1 MWGRFTR
8 YACGGT
14 AIAVIAF
21 YLTHPAAAEPIQRTA
36 RAAGSVIDRKTGE
49 EVRFVD
55 LSDWQNV
62 ALHQDLLGG
71 DVLRTNANGQ
81 LAILFAD
88 HTQVRLGRNSA
99 LQVKQMAAD
108 GDTILNL
115 QSGTI
120 WARAQRGGQGLTVET
135 PAAAAAIRGTD
146 WTMTVKGDQTSLI
159 VLEGRVELK
168 NEHGSVE
175 VAQGEAAVATI
186 GQAPRKLVIVTPDD
200 REQML
205 FYLTLRG
212 GFTFMPASP
221 LPMQKMRSERSR
233 IEARAPEARTAED
246 WLTLAEVQ
254 LSFDG
259 RREALKS
266 LARARALKLSV
277 TQSARA
283 DLIEALIAGAEKRYD
298 DAARLFSRAEPALDP
313 QRRSIAAY
321 GGYYSRSLRDPDHVE
336 TPPASITGPYAA
348 VMKAYTAG
356 FLEDIPAAIRTMK
369 EAEARYPAD
378 SRLPALRAQLALL
391 INDRAQMREAIERS
405 LSIDPMDPDGLQA
418 RARMRA
424 DFEGNLDAALADLN
438 KAIEIAPG
446 SAMAWNDLGL
456 LQDAR
461 GASREAEVAF
471 KKAIELDPDD
481 PISHANLAILYLDQS
496 RMKEAKREID
506 LALAADPAFDV
517 ALLAR
522 GRYYLQTG
530 EREKAIEDLL
540 AASTANP
547 SYSQAQLMLAAGHY
561 ERGDRDPSNQALENA
576 DRLDKNDPAI
586 AAFRT
591 AVAIDDYD
599 ADGAI
604 ANAQEFLRRA
614 RARGGDFSALGANQ
628 DAGSTLNNAFRLQ
641 GLDAWGRYYG
651 DAVFDPFEG
660 SGFTDQALKGS
671 INPFKNAIT
680 FGDSVIENTAN
691 ATSFSSLFQGL
702 LLDPHMLSGRSRSA
716 TLLRT
721 PFIEGSI
728 GGGINSV
735 GGHTGRVGEAEI
747 QGFANETIPIS
758 FFGNFEWEEIPAE
771 GDYANFGNFS
781 TENKLLSANGYITAT
796 LTPEDRLV
804 AFINQSRSDFDLNSL
819 TLDPSPSARF
829 NDELFFP
836 LLGFDLAPP
845 ELPFSRSERN
855 SLDNLNSGVGWS
867 HTFGYR
873 NIVNAALL
881 YSEVKSQSTND
892 FVFDQSAV
900 PFLGGPPPDLVPFG
914 HTNESLS
921 SKSYVA
927 AISHSL
933 GTDNGLTWR
942 YGLEGGWIDT
952 RASGFAEFF
961 ELFPLFVP
969 DVTIGPEE
977 ASNRTN
983 LTRAYVDLLHEITP
997 DLKAEYALHAT
1008 WLDGDGTDVSR
1019 LEPRLGVAWT
1029 PVEDQW
1035 LRAAFMRQSVET
1047 GVPTLAPIGIVG
1059 LQPNQIAV
1067 GVDGYVD
1074 TAQLQWDSQWTD
1086 RFFTSMGYQHQELHD
1101 MTIGLP
1107 LTALPALDSLNL
1119 ERASLDR
1126 ASVTANFALGNGFGL
1141 SATYARM
1148 DSENKDEASVN
1159 FGGALPFVPRN
1170 SGQVAL
1176 TWVNEAKVKATI
1188 AANYIGKRDGDDI
1201 GTELDDFWTLDANM
1215 IWEPF
1220 DKRFALEVAAFNLLD
1235 EKFEITP
1242 GVPGWGRAVKGTFK
1256 VRF

>member
-1 MWGRFTR
+1 MV
-8 YACGGT
+8 AALC
-14 AIAVIAF
+14 
-21 YLTHPAAAEPIQRTA
+21 LTQPALAEPFQRTG

-55 LSDWQNV
+55 LSNWQNV

-108 GDTILNL
+108 GDTVLNL
-115 QSGTI
+115 QSGTM

-146 WTMTVKGDQTSLI
+146 WTLTVKGDQTSLI
-159 VLEGRVELK
+159 VLEGRVEFK

-205 FYLTLRG
+205 FYLTLRS

-233 IEARAPEARTAED
+233 IEAKAPEARTAED

-254 LSFDG
+254 MSFDG
-259 RREALKS
+259 RQQALKS
-266 LARARALKLSV
+266 LAKARALKLSAS
-277 TQSARA
+277 QLARA
-283 DLIEALIAGAEKRYD
+283 DLIEALIAGSEKRYD
-298 DAARLFSRAEPALDP
+298 DAAKLFSRAEPGLDP

-336 TPPASITGPYAA
+336 RPPSNVTGPYAA

-369 EAEARYPAD
+369 EAESRFPTD
-378 SRLPALRAQLALL
+378 SSLPALRAQLALL
-391 INDRAQMREAIERS
+391 INDRVQMKEAIERS
-405 LSIDPMDPDGLQA
+405 LSIDPNDPDGLQA
-418 RARMRA
+418 RARYRA
-424 DFEGNLDAALADLN
+424 DFEGNLEAALKDLN
-438 KAIEIAPG
+438 NAIKVAPG
-446 SAMAWNDLGL
+446 SSMAWNDLGL
-456 LQDAR
+456 LQAAR
-461 GASREAEVAF
+461 GASREAEAAL

-481 PISHANLAILYLDQS
+481 PISHANLAVLYLDQS

-522 GRYYLQTG
+522 GRYYLQSG
-530 EREKAIEDLL
+530 EQEKAIDDLL

-561 ERGDRDPSNQALENA
+561 ERGERDPSNQAVENA
-576 DRLDKNDPAI
+576 DRLDKNDPVI
-586 AAFRT
+586 SAFRT

-660 SGFTDQALKGS
+660 SGFADQALKGS

-680 FGDSVIENTAN
+680 FGDSVIENTSN

-721 PFIEGSI
+721 PFIEGSL

-735 GGHTGRVGEAEI
+735 GGHTGRVAEAEI
-747 QGFANETIPIS
+747 QGFSNETIPIS

-771 GDYANFGNFS
+771 GDYADFGNFS
-781 TENKLLSANGYITAT
+781 TETKLLNANGYITAT
-796 LTPEDRLV
+796 PTPDDRVV
-804 AFINQSRSDFDLNSL
+804 AFVNQTRSDFDLNSL
-819 TLDPSPSARF
+819 TLDPSPSTRL
-829 NDELFFP
+829 NDELFIP
-836 LLGFDLAPP
+836 LFGVPVAPP
-845 ELPFSRSERN
+845 ELPFYRTQQN

-881 YSEVKSQSTND
+881 YSKIKSESTND
-892 FVFDQSAV
+892 FVFDQSSV

-914 HTNESLS
+914 QTRESLS

-942 YGLEGGWIDT
+942 YGVEGGWIDT
-952 RASGFAEFF
+952 HRSSFAELF
-961 ELFPLFVP
+961 ELFPLGIVP
-969 DVTIGPEE
+969 DITSGPDD
-977 ASNRTN
+977 ASSRTN
-983 LTRAYVDLLHEITP
+983 LARAYVDLLHEITP
-997 DLKAEYALHAT
+997 DLTAEYALHAT
-1008 WLDGDGTDVSR
+1008 RLDGDGADVSR
-1019 LEPRLGVAWT
+1019 LEPRLGVAWA
-1029 PVEDQW
+1029 PIQDQW

-1067 GVDGYVD
+1067 GLDGYVD
-1074 TAQLQWDSQWTD
+1074 TVALQWDSQWTD

-1107 LTALPALDSLNL
+1107 LTALPAIDSLPL
-1119 ERASLDR
+1119 ERGSIERASI
-1126 ASVTANFALGNGFGL
+1126 TANVALGNGFGL

-1148 DSENKDEASVN
+1148 ESENKDETSAN
-1159 FGGALPFVPRN
+1159 FGGALPFIPRN

-1235 EKFEITP
+1235 EDFEITP
-1242 GVPGWGRAVKGTFK
+1242 GVPGWGRAVKGTLK

>member
-1 MWGRFTR
+1 M
-8 YACGGT
+8 
-14 AIAVIAF
+14 
-21 YLTHPAAAEPIQRTA
+21 
-36 RAAGSVIDRKTGE
+36 IDRKTGE

-55 LSDWQNV
+55 LSNWQNV

-99 LQVKQMAAD
+99 LQVKQMAPD
-108 GDTILNL
+108 SDTVLNL
-115 QSGTI
+115 QSGTM

-168 NEHGSVE
+168 NELGSVE
-175 VAQGEAAVATI
+175 VGQGEGAVATI

-205 FYLTLRG
+205 FYLTLRS

-221 LPMQKMRSERSR
+221 LPMQKMRTERSR
-233 IEARAPEARTAED
+233 IEAKSPEARTSED

-259 RREALKS
+259 RQEALKS
-266 LARARALKLSV
+266 LAKARSLRLSAS
-277 TQSARA
+277 QRARA
-283 DLIEALIAGAEKRYD
+283 DLIEALIAGAERRYD
-298 DAARLFSRAEPALDP
+298 DAARLFSQAEPVLDP

-321 GGYYSRSLRDPDHVE
+321 GGYYSRSLRNPDHVE
-336 TPPASITGPYAA
+336 KPPASITGPYAA

-356 FLEDIPAAIRTMK
+356 FLEDIPAAIGTMK
-369 EAEARYPAD
+369 EAEARYPNDA
-378 SRLPALRAQLALL
+378 RLPALRAQLALL
-391 INDRAQMREAIERS
+391 INDRVQMREAIERS
-405 LSIDPMDPDGLQA
+405 LAIDPTDPDGLQA

-424 DFEGNLDAALADLN
+424 DLEGNLDAALVDLN

-456 LQDAR
+456 LQNAR
-461 GASREAEVAF
+461 GASREAEAAL
-471 KKAIELDPDD
+471 KKAVELDPDD

-506 LALAADPAFDV
+506 LALAVDPAFDV

-522 GRYYLQTG
+522 GRYYLQSG
-530 EREKAIEDLL
+530 ERDKAIEDLL

-576 DRLDKNDPAI
+576 DRLDKNDPVI
-586 AAFRT
+586 SAFRT

-660 SGFTDQALKGS
+660 SGYTDQALKGS

-680 FGDSVIENTAN
+680 FGDNVIENTGN

-721 PFIEGSI
+721 PFIEGSL

-735 GGHTGRVGEAEI
+735 DGHTGRVAEAEI
-747 QGFANETIPIS
+747 QGFANQAMPIS
-758 FFGNFEWEEIPAE
+758 FFGNFEWEEIPID
-771 GDYANFGNFS
+771 GSYAGFGNFS
-781 TENKLLSANGYITAT
+781 TETKLLSANGYITASPT
-796 LTPEDRLV
+796 ADDRVV
-804 AFINQSRSDFDLNSL
+804 AFINQGRSDFDLNAL
-819 TLDPSPSARF
+819 TLDPSPSTRL
-829 NDELFFP
+829 NDELFIP
-836 LLGFDLAPP
+836 LFGAPFAPP
-845 ELPFSRSERN
+845 ALPFYRSQDN
-855 SLDNLNSGVGWS
+855 NLDNLNSGIGWS
-867 HTFGYR
+867 HTFGYQ
-873 NIVNAALL
+873 NVVNAALL
-881 YSEVKSQSTND
+881 YSEVKAESTND
-892 FVFDQSAV
+892 FQFDQA
-900 PFLGGPPPDLVPFG
+900 PIFGLTTPDLLPFG
-914 HTNESLS
+914 HTEQSVS
-921 SKSYVA
+921 SKSYVGA
-927 AISHSL
+927 LSHSI

-952 RASGFAEFF
+952 HSKSFAELF
-961 ELFPLFVP
+961 EIVPGFVP
-969 DVTIGPEE
+969 DITIGPDD
-977 ASNRTN
+977 ASTRTN
-983 LTRAYVDLLHEITP
+983 LARIYVDLLHEITP

-1008 WLDGDGTDVSR
+1008 RLEGDGVDVSR
-1019 LEPRLGVAWT
+1019 LEPRLGVAWA

-1035 LRAAFMRQSVET
+1035 LRAAFMRESVET
-1047 GVPTLAPIGIVG
+1047 GVPTLAPIGILG

-1067 GVDGYVD
+1067 GIDGYVD
-1074 TAQLQWDSQWTD
+1074 TIALQWDAQWTD
-1086 RFFTSMGYQHQELHD
+1086 SFFTSTGYQHQELHD
-1101 MTIGLP
+1101 MRIGLP
-1107 LTALPALDSLNL
+1107 LTALPAIDTLPL
-1119 ERASLDR
+1119 ERGSLDR
-1126 ASVTANFALGNGFGL
+1126 ASITANVALGNGFGL

-1148 DSENKDEASVN
+1148 DSENKDETSAN
-1159 FGGALPFVPRN
+1159 FGGALPFVPRDA
-1170 SGQVAL
+1170 GQVAI
-1176 TWVNEAKVKATI
+1176 TWVNEAKVKATV

-1201 GTELDDFWTLDANM
+1201 GTELDDFWTLDANL

-1235 EKFEITP
+1235 EDFEITP
-1242 GVPGWGRAVKGTFK
+1242 GVPGWGPAVKGTFK

>member
-1 MWGRFTR
+1 M
-8 YACGGT
+8 
-14 AIAVIAF
+14 
-21 YLTHPAAAEPIQRTA
+21 
-36 RAAGSVIDRKTGE
+36 
-49 EVRFVD
+49 D
-55 LSDWQNV
+55 LSNWQNV

-99 LQVKQMAAD
+99 LQVKQMARD
-108 GDTILNL
+108 GDTVLNL
-115 QSGTI
+115 QSGTM
-120 WARAQRGGQGLTVET
+120 WGRAQRGGQGLTVET

-146 WTMTVKGDQTSLI
+146 WTLTVKGEQTSLI
-159 VLEGRVELK
+159 VLEGRVELR
-168 NEHGSVE
+168 NERGSVE
-175 VAQGEAAVATI
+175 VGQGEGAVATI
-186 GQAPRKLVIVTPDD
+186 GQAPRKLVIVAPDD

-205 FYLTLRG
+205 FYLTLRS

-221 LPMQKMRSERSR
+221 LPMQKMRSERGR
-233 IEARAPEARTAED
+233 IEAKAQAARTAED
-246 WLTLAEVQ
+246 WLTLAEIQ
-254 LSFDG
+254 MSFDG
-259 RREALKS
+259 RQAALGS
-266 LARARALKLSV
+266 LAKARVSKLSAG
-277 TQSARA
+277 QRARA

-298 DAARLFSRAEPALDP
+298 EAARLFSRAQSALDP

-336 TPPASITGPYAA
+336 KPPANIAGPYAA

-356 FLEDIPAAIRTMK
+356 FLEDIPAAIETMK
-369 EAEARYPAD
+369 EAEDRYPTD
-378 SRLPALRAQLALL
+378 SRLPALRAQLAPL
-391 INDRAQMREAIERS
+391 INDRVQMQEAIERS
-405 LSIDPMDPDGLQA
+405 LSIDPTDPDGLQA

-424 DFEGNLDAALADLN
+424 DFEGNLEGALEDLN
-438 KAIEIAPG
+438 NAIKVAPG
-446 SAMAWNDLGL
+446 SSMAWNDLGL

-461 GASREAEVAF
+461 GASREAEAAF

-506 LALAADPAFDV
+506 LALAADAAFDV

-522 GRYYLQTG
+522 GRYYLQSG
-530 EREKAIEDLL
+530 EREKAIDDLL

-547 SYSQAQLMLAAGHY
+547 GYSQAQLMLAAGHY
-561 ERGDRDPSNQALENA
+561 EKGDRDPSNQALENA
-576 DRLDKNDPAI
+576 DRLDKNDPVI
-586 AAFRT
+586 SAFRT

-614 RARGGDFSALGANQ
+614 RVRGGDFSALGANQ

-660 SGFTDQALKGS
+660 SGFADQALKGS

-680 FGDSVIENTAN
+680 FGDSVIENTSN

-728 GGGINSV
+728 GGGLNSIN
-735 GGHTGRVGEAEI
+735 GHTGRVGEAEI
-747 QGFANETIPIS
+747 QGFANQTIPIS

-771 GDYANFGNFS
+771 GSYADFGNFA
-781 TENKLLSANGYITAT
+781 TETKLLSANGYVTAT
-796 LTPEDRLV
+796 LTPEDRVV
-804 AFINQSRSDFDLNSL
+804 AFVNQGRSDFDLNSL
-819 TLDPSPSARF
+819 TLDPSPSIRL
-829 NDELFFP
+829 NDELFVP
-836 LLGFDLAPP
+836 LFGVPFAPQ
-845 ELPFSRSERN
+845 ELPLYRSQRN
-855 SLDNLNSGVGWS
+855 SLDNLNSGIGWS
-867 HTFGYR
+867 HTFAYR

-881 YSEVKSQSTND
+881 YSEVKSESAND
-892 FVFDQSAV
+892 FDFDQSPIFGATI
-900 PFLGGPPPDLVPFG
+900 PDLLPFG
-914 HTNESLS
+914 QTRQSLS

-927 AISHSL
+927 ALSHSL
-933 GTDNGLTWR
+933 GTDYGLTWR
-942 YGLEGGWIDT
+942 YGVEGGWIDADSST
-952 RASGFAEFF
+952 FAELF
-961 ELFPLFVP
+961 ELVPGFVP
-969 DVTIGPEE
+969 DITIGPED
-977 ASNRTN
+977 ASSKTN
-983 LTRAYVDLLHEITP
+983 LARAYVDLLHEITP
-997 DLKAEYALHAT
+997 DLKAEYALHLT
-1008 WLDGDGTDVSR
+1008 RLDGDGVDVSR
-1019 LEPRLGVAWT
+1019 LEPRLGVAWA
-1029 PVEDQW
+1029 PVDDQW
-1035 LRAAFMRQSVET
+1035 LRAGFIRQSVET

-1074 TAQLQWDSQWTD
+1074 TVALQWDSQWTD
-1086 RFFTSMGYQHQELHD
+1086 KFFTAVSYQHQELHD
-1101 MTIGLP
+1101 LAIGLP
-1107 LTALPALDSLNL
+1107 LTALPAIESLPL
-1119 ERASLDR
+1119 ERGSIDR
-1126 ASVTANFALGNGFGL
+1126 ASVTANFALGYGFGL

-1148 DSENKDEASVN
+1148 ESQNKDETSAN
-1159 FGGALPFVPRN
+1159 FGGALPFIPRN
-1170 SGQVAL
+1170 AGQVAL
-1176 TWVNEAKVKATI
+1176 TWVNEAKVKGTI

-1201 GTELDDFWTLDANM
+1201 GTTLDDFWTLDANM

-1235 EKFEITP
+1235 EDFEITP

>member
-1 MWGRFTR
+1 MRGRFAR

-14 AIAVIAF
+14 AIVVAALCLAQPAV
-21 YLTHPAAAEPIQRTA
+21 AEPLRRTA
-36 RAAGSVIDRKTGE
+36 RAAGSVIDRKAGE
-49 EVRFVD
+49 EVRFID
-55 LSDWQNV
+55 LSSWQNV

-108 GDTILNL
+108 GETVLNL
-115 QSGTI
+115 QSGTM

-146 WTMTVKGDQTSLI
+146 WTLTVKGDQTSLI

-175 VAQGEAAVATI
+175 VAQGEGAVATI
-186 GQAPRKLVIVTPDD
+186 GQAPRKLVIVAPDD
-200 REQML
+200 RQQML
-205 FYLTLRG
+205 FYLTLRS

-233 IEARAPEARTAED
+233 IEAKAPEARTSED

-254 LSFDG
+254 MSFDG
-259 RREALKS
+259 RQQALKS
-266 LARARALKLSV
+266 LARARALKLSAS
-277 TQSARA
+277 QRARA

-298 DAARLFSRAEPALDP
+298 DAAKLFSRAEPALDP
-313 QRRSIAAY
+313 ARRSIAAY

-336 TPPASITGPYAA
+336 KPPATITGPYAA

-356 FLEDIPAAIRTMK
+356 FLEDIPAAIKIMK
-369 EAEARYPAD
+369 EAEARYPSD
-378 SRLPALRAQLALL
+378 SSLPALRAQLAIL
-391 INDRAQMREAIERS
+391 INDQVQMREAIERS
-405 LSIDPMDPDGLQA
+405 LLIDPTDPDGLQA
-418 RARMRA
+418 RARVRA
-424 DFEGNLDAALADLN
+424 GFEGNLDGALEDLN
-438 KAIEIAPG
+438 NAIKVAPG
-446 SAMAWNDLGL
+446 SSMAWNDLGL

-461 GASREAEVAF
+461 GASREAEAAL

-522 GRYYLQTG
+522 GRYYLQSG
-530 EREKAIEDLL
+530 ERDKAIEDLL

-547 SYSQAQLMLAAGHY
+547 GYSQAQLMLAAGHY
-561 ERGDRDPSNQALENA
+561 ERGDRDPSNQAVENA
-576 DRLDKNDPAI
+576 DRLDKNDPVI
-586 AAFRT
+586 SAFRT

-660 SGFTDQALKGS
+660 SGFVDQALKGS

-680 FGDSVIENTAN
+680 FGDSVIENTSN

-721 PFIEGSI
+721 PFIEGSV

-735 GGHTGRVGEAEI
+735 GGHTGRIGEAEV
-747 QGFANETIPIS
+747 QGFANQTIPIS
-758 FFGNFEWEEIPAE
+758 FLGNFEWEEIPAE
-771 GDYANFGNFS
+771 GSYPNSGSFS
-781 TENKLLSANGYITAT
+781 TETKLLNANGYLTAT
-796 LTPEDRLV
+796 LTPEDRVV
-804 AFINQSRSDFDLNSL
+804 AFVNQTRSDFDLNSL
-819 TLDPSPSARF
+819 TLDPSPSIRLNA
-829 NDELFFP
+829 ELFIP
-836 LLGFDLAPP
+836 LFGVPLAPS
-845 ELPFSRSERN
+845 ELPLYRSQHN
-855 SLDNLNSGVGWS
+855 SLDNLNSGIGWS

-881 YSEVKSQSTND
+881 YSDVNSESTSD
-892 FVFDQSAV
+892 FEFDQSPIFGATT
-900 PFLGGPPPDLVPFG
+900 PDLLPFG
-914 HTNESLS
+914 QTRQSLS

-927 AISHSL
+927 AVSHSL
-933 GTDNGLTWR
+933 GTDDGLTWR
-942 YGLEGGWIDT
+942 YGIEAGWIDT
-952 RASGFAEFF
+952 HSSTFN
-961 ELFPLFVP
+961 ELYELVPVFVP
-969 DVTIGPEE
+969 DITDGPND
-977 ASNRTN
+977 ASSRTN
-983 LTRAYVDLLHEITP
+983 LARAYVDLLHEIAPNLT
-997 DLKAEYALHAT
+997 AEYALHAT
-1008 WLDGDGTDVSR
+1008 RLDGDGVDVSR
-1019 LEPRLGVAWT
+1019 LEPRLGVAWA

-1067 GVDGYVD
+1067 GIDGYVD
-1074 TAQLQWDSQWTD
+1074 TVALQWDSQWTD
-1086 RFFTSMGYQHQELHD
+1086 KFFTSMSYQHQELHD
-1101 MTIGLP
+1101 LTIGLP
-1107 LTALPALDSLNL
+1107 LTALPAIDSLPL
-1119 ERASLDR
+1119 DRGSIDR
-1126 ASVTANFALGNGFGL
+1126 ASITANFALGNGFGL

-1148 DSENKDEASVN
+1148 ESENKDETSAN
-1159 FGGALPFVPRN
+1159 FGGALPFIPRN

-1188 AANYIGKRDGDDI
+1188 AANYFGKRDGDDI

-1235 EKFEITP
+1235 EDFEVTP